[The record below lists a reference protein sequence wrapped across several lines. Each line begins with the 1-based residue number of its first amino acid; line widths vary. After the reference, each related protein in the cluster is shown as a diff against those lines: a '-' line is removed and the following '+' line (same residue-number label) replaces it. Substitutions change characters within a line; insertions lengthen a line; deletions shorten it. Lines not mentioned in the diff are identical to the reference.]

1 MDTEIA
7 HTAERANNFCLGLL
21 VSAGYQEKLK
31 QILAMEE
38 KLGEDAPA
46 DLIAFLISFAN
57 PEEYH

>member
-7 HTAERANNFCLGLL
+7 KTAEWANDFCLALL

>member
-1 MDTEIA
+1 MDSEIA
-7 HTAERANNFCLGLL
+7 KTAERANNFGLGLL
-21 VSAGYQEKLK
+21 VSAGYQEKLN
-31 QILAMEE
+31 QILAMED